1 MELPKPIQEDPA
13 TITIKNQK
21 KYKIKPLP
29 SELETAIIKL
39 QKDNVLLSAMGSE
52 LSKAYIEIKKAE
64 LRALRN
70 LELEDEIQIL
80 LEKY

>member
-1 MELPKPIQEDPA
+1 
-13 TITIKNQK
+13 
-21 KYKIKPLP
+21 
-29 SELETAIIKL
+29 
-39 QKDNVLLSAMGSE
+39 MGSE

-70 LELEDEIQIL
+70 LKLEDEVQLL